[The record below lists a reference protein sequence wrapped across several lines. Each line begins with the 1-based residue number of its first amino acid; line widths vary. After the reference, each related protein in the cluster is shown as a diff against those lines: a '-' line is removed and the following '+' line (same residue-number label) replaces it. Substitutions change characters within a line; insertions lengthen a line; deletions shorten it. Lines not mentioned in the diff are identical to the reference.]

1 MTAEECQSEL
11 IAYQEER
18 LQYESAAK
26 ARLLRIFWK
35 LLEFYEFNQVIL
47 YELTVFLKPLCPSAK
62 SWWNLF
68 NSKLWECKQN
78 CIIFQ
83 SNTFLSGKKG

>member
-26 ARLLRIFWK
+26 ASLLRIFWK
-35 LLEFYEFNQVIL
+35 LWILRIYSGFL
-47 YELTVFLKPLCPSAK
+47 YE
-62 SWWNLF
+62 
-68 NSKLWECKQN
+68 
-78 CIIFQ
+78 
-83 SNTFLSGKKG
+83 